1 MKMPK
6 DCLVEKV
13 CSKDAT
19 RFAINAPFLDIKE
32 GNANLISTNGRAIV
46 IIPVQVGP
54 EDAQGYIPIDGL
66 KAARK
71 AVRGKGGDIEATA
84 NGAFALPTGQSF
96 PRNADATFPNW
107 RQVIPAADK
116 PFAFEIGLN
125 ASYLLDIVQALGG
138 TGNVRLSFTGP
149 HDAISIRAMDGPL
162 KYEEAAKA
170 VLMPV
175 RIT

>member
-46 IIPVQVGP
+46 VIPVQVGP

-96 PRNADATFPNW
+96 PRNVDATFPNW
-107 RQVIPAADK
+107 RQVMPAEK
-116 PFAFEIGLN
+116 PYVLEIGLN
-125 ASYLLDIVQALGG
+125 AAYLLEIVQALGG
-138 TGNVRLSFTGP
+138 TGNVRLGFTGP
-149 HDAISIRAMDGPL
+149 NEPILVRAMDGPL
-162 KYEEAAKA
+162 KHESEAKA

-175 RIT
+175 RIS

>member
-13 CSKDAT
+13 CSKDPT
-19 RFAINAPFLDIKE
+19 RTALNSPYLDIIE
-32 GNANLISTNGRAIV
+32 GKANLIGTNGRSIIV
-46 IIPVQVGP
+46 IPVEVSP
-54 EDAQGYIPIDGL
+54 VDTQGHIPIDGL

-71 AVRGKGGDIEATA
+71 LSKGKGGEIDAKA
-84 NGAFALPTGQSF
+84 NGAFLLNNGQSF